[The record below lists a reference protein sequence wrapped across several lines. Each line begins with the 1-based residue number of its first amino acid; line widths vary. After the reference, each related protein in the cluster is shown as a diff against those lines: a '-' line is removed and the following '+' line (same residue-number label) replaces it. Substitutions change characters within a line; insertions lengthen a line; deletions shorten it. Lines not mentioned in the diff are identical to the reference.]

1 MRKRAL
7 SLLLAMALVLGLS
20 VGASAAS
27 AAPTDLN
34 RYLLS
39 HTSRSGE
46 TRSLPIDRT
55 EVNEHPVI
63 GYYTYTFQDGE
74 AAGRSFKLYVGQH
87 AALRAYITV
96 IALPDGIADPYA
108 FLQEQGWLEQ
118 ADTYGELLFVLEPG
132 QGGWGTPD
140 SEAAYLEA
148 CLGEVIGNDAGGTRE
163 TAPGGV
169 VQTGKVTL
177 SDGTTCSFFT
187 GHSCNYYV
195 GYGEGCAVLESWTAE
210 NPLYVISQAF
220 IGGKSVGSG
229 YLDQAAARTYNGY
242 NVSTYHPGYSDE
254 DFTATL
260 TDMKNDGAIASAKFM
275 TNADVPVPTL
285 FAGYPQGDASVSYW
299 KNVNDAYAVP
309 TVDGLYRQSISSS
322 SWTTRYA
329 NQNAKTWDPNTR
341 YGISQVRVEDGADLN
356 AAQIRDFLAAYTRYT
371 YQFAYSNNLA
381 YRLDYYQSTKA
392 ARTAAESGKAIATY
406 TFDGYDGSD
415 ATVELRAL
423 ESTRVS
429 VPGSLVGGTVY
440 SCISAFND
448 YDSNGVLDPRESLI
462 YIPDSVKNN
471 SAEGAPVLVVFPGMT
486 QAASTFMDC
495 SGYWAVAN
503 DEGCVLLIMGEYC
516 NSSAASLIYGDEE
529 DNVNMTRSALLLL
542 DQVVSKQAGVQL
554 DLTRVYGTGHSL
566 GSRTVQTLTHNS
578 EAYYFAAVAS
588 TSFNNTQFTA
598 DSMMPSYLLAGQADI
613 DSLVA
618 APWLSGDNNSIHDWV
633 TGALKMNGLDVTFT
647 PNDHA
652 SFLAACS
659 SYDESGRYYTYTWA
673 DSNSIPLVQFTR
685 TLAREHNCYPEEF
698 RLAWDFLE
706 HYRLAEDGTRYYSPS
721 AFANNDAVTITK
733 G

>member
-1 MRKRAL
+1 M
-7 SLLLAMALVLGLS
+7 
-20 VGASAAS
+20 
-27 AAPTDLN
+27 
-34 RYLLS
+34 
-39 HTSRSGE
+39 
-46 TRSLPIDRT
+46 
-55 EVNEHPVI
+55 
-63 GYYTYTFQDGE
+63 
-74 AAGRSFKLYVGQH
+74 
-87 AALRAYITV
+87 
-96 IALPDGIADPYA
+96 
-108 FLQEQGWLEQ
+108 
-118 ADTYGELLFVLEPG
+118 
-132 QGGWGTPD
+132 
-140 SEAAYLEA
+140 
-148 CLGEVIGNDAGGTRE
+148 
-163 TAPGGV
+163 
-169 VQTGKVTL
+169 
-177 SDGTTCSFFT
+177 
-187 GHSCNYYV
+187 
-195 GYGEGCAVLESWTAE
+195 
-210 NPLYVISQAF
+210 
-220 IGGKSVGSG
+220 
-229 YLDQAAARTYNGY
+229 
-242 NVSTYHPGYSDE
+242 
-254 DFTATL
+254 
-260 TDMKNDGAIASAKFM
+260 
-275 TNADVPVPTL
+275 
-285 FAGYPQGDASVSYW
+285 
-299 KNVNDAYAVP
+299 
-309 TVDGLYRQSISSS
+309 
-322 SWTTRYA
+322 
-329 NQNAKTWDPNTR
+329 
-341 YGISQVRVEDGADLN
+341 
-356 AAQIRDFLAAYTRYT
+356 
-371 YQFAYSNNLA
+371 
-381 YRLDYYQSTKA
+381 
-392 ARTAAESGKAIATY
+392 
-406 TFDGYDGSD
+406 
-415 ATVELRAL
+415 ELRAL
-423 ESTRVS
+423 ESARVS

-516 NSSAASLIYGDEE
+516 NSSASSLIYGDEE

-554 DLTRVYGTGHSL
+554 DLTRVYGTGHSA

-578 EAYYFAAVAS
+578 EAYYFAAVSS
-588 TSFNNTQFTA
+588 TSFPNTEFTA

-613 DSLVA
+613 SEPDRGRDLVKDPWNTAADSA
-618 APWLSGDNNSIHDWV
+618 IYNWV
-633 TGALKMNGLDVTFT
+633 TGAQKMNGLDVTFT